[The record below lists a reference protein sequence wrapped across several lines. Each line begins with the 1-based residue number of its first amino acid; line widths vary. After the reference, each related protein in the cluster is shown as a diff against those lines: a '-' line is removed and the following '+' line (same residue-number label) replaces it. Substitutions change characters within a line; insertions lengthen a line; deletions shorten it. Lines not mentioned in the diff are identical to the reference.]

1 MQPKQ
6 PVQVRMPTMIFYRD
20 GGEWKPI
27 MPNLKSLELHGGVSL
42 SYVEQGGALGIPML
56 LLHGATDS

>member
-1 MQPKQ
+1 
-6 PVQVRMPTMIFYRD
+6 MPTMIFYRD